1 MPLFWVGLIL
11 IVIIFVSMALSVF
24 LTGRHPQQVF
34 SSPAEYGL
42 EFEDIEFK
50 TVDQV
55 RLRGWWIPAE
65 NSERTVIV
73 LHGYLGSMDPDL
85 KYAPALHQAGF
96 NILMFDFRAHGR
108 SEGKMTTLGALEVQD
123 LQAAI
128 RYAQSRGS
136 RQFSLLGFS
145 MGGRTALLA
154 AAESSQEIS
163 AITSDGGPLRLSF
176 TILQQLK
183 EKHVPWGVRHL
194 LTWSMLLG
202 ASIRSGRNLFVIDP
216 IRQASQLKSVPVFLI
231 HAELDRYTRI
241 VDLHSLVAAIGKNA
255 KLEVIP
261 GVKHRD
267 TDTLDFAGYI
277 SKIIEFFDSTL
288 KS

>member
-1 MPLFWVGLIL
+1 MLFLWIGIIL
-11 IVIIFVSMALSVF
+11 IVIIALLMSLSVF
-24 LTGRHPQQVF
+24 LTRRHPQQVF
-34 SSPAEYGL
+34 SSPTEYGL
-42 EFEDIEFK
+42 EFEEIAFK
-50 TVDQV
+50 TLDQV
-55 RLRGWWIPAE
+55 RLQGWWIPAD
-65 NSERTVIV
+65 NSKRTIIF
-73 LHGYLGSMDPDL
+73 LHGYSGSMDPDL
-85 KYAPALHQAGF
+85 KYTPYLHQSGY

-123 LQAAI
+123 VLAAI
-128 RYAQSRGS
+128 RHAQSLGS
-136 RQFSLLGFS
+136 RQIGLLGFS

-154 AAESSQEIS
+154 VEQSNSGISSI
-163 AITSDGGPLRLSF
+163 ISDGGPLRLSN

-183 EKHVPWGVRHL
+183 EKHIPRGVRHL

-202 ASIRSGRNLFVIDP
+202 ASIRSGENLFMIDP
-216 IRQASQLKSVPVFLI
+216 IRHASELTGLPVLLI
-231 HAELDRYTRI
+231 HAELDSYTKI
-241 VDLHSLVAAIGKNA
+241 VDLNSLVVEIGINA

-267 TDTLDFAGYI
+267 TDNLDFASYI